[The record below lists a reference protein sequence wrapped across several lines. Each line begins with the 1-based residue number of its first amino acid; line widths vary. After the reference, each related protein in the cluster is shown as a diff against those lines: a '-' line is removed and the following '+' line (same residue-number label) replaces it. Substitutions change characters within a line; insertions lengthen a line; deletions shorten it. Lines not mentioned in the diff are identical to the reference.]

1 MLTIIFPGA
10 VITGVLMPVVLEWL
24 VMSWDVVLLS
34 AVCICVP
41 KEFVQEMADRDI
53 WGVKRIDDECCS
65 VTQIV
70 SSF

>member
-34 AVCICVP
+34 AV
-41 KEFVQEMADRDI
+41 
-53 WGVKRIDDECCS
+53 
-65 VTQIV
+65 
-70 SSF
+70 